1 MERILDISERGLHLR
16 LKNGCL
22 DLLEEGRRVQTP
34 IPLAEVGAVVVSN
47 PEATFS
53 RALLAELSE
62 HGVGTVLCNSRSLP
76 VGMLLP
82 LSHHSLQSERMQ
94 AQLELGKVKRKQLH
108 AQVVKAKL
116 LAQAALLEDLWGQDH
131 GLRLLSRRVASGDKG
146 NNEAKGA
153 RIYWRHLFGEAF
165 LRDPDRGGRNA
176 LLNYGYA
183 VLRAMVARAIAG
195 VGLHPGLG
203 LFHHNRYNPFC
214 LADDLMEPYRPLVD
228 RAVAGFSQEDC
239 WLGGEAK
246 RRLLQPLVGRYRWQQ
261 EERGLMDWLHRLAR
275 SLAGICLGEN
285 GGLDIP
291 MCLKA
296 IPHGHETD

>member
-1 MERILDISERGLHLR
+1 MERILDISARALR
-16 LKNGCL
+16 LRITHGCL
-22 DLLEEGRRVQTP
+22 DLLEEGRSVQTP
-34 IPLAEVGAVVVSN
+34 VPLAELSAIVVSN

-53 RALLAELSE
+53 RALLAELAE
-62 HGVGTVLCNSRSLP
+62 NGVGTVVCNSRSMP

-116 LAQAALLEDLWGQDH
+116 QAQAALLVELRGQDH
-131 GLRLLSRRVASGDKG
+131 GLGLLARRVASGDKG

-165 LRDPDRGGRNA
+165 LRDPERGGRNA
-176 LLNYGYA
+176 LLNFGYA

-228 RAVAGFSQEDC
+228 RAVSQFSDEDC
-239 WLGGEAK
+239 WMGSEAK
-246 RRLLQPLVGRYRWQQ
+246 RRLLEPLVARYRWQQ
-261 EERGLMDWLHRLAR
+261 EERGLMDWLHRLSR
-275 SLAGICLGEN
+275 SLAGVCLGER
-285 GGLDIP
+285 GSLDIP
-291 MCLKA
+291 LCREA
-296 IPHGHETD
+296 ASHGDETD